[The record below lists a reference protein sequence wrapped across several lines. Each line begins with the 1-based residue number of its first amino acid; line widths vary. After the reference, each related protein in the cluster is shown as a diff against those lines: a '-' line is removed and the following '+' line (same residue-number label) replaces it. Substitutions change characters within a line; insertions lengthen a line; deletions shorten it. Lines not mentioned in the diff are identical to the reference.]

1 METQRL
7 AFASNDGLTISR
19 HFGHVKQFIV
29 VEFHEGAE
37 FDRSLRQKADA
48 LPDET
53 HRTRGHDHDALLDV
67 IADCDLIV
75 AGGMGL
81 PMADRARERGFEVI
95 LTSERTVD
103 RAIARYLMGELGHE
117 PALAHAPRRK

>member
-1 METQRL
+1 METKRL
-7 AFASNDGLTISR
+7 AFASYDGLTISR

-29 VEFHEGAE
+29 VEFREGAE
-37 FDRSLRQKADA
+37 IDRSLRQNADA

-95 LTSERTVD
+95 LTSEQTVD
-103 RAIARYLMGELGHE
+103 RAIARYLTGELGHE